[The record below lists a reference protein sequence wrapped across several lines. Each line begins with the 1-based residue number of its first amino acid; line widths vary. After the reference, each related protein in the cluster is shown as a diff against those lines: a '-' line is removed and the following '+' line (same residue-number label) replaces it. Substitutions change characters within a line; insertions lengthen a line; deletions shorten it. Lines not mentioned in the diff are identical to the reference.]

1 MFAHSCLPNCF
12 LGTWNTTDAG
22 QTYRAL
28 RDIAEGEPL
37 TIDYLNIPQGYC
49 AVSARA
55 QAFQKWGFAC
65 SCPRCVELPEV
76 ERSFNC
82 PACGEPDL
90 CPRAPGSTE
99 LQCLSCGAVAEA
111 SYAAKCFRKELELQP
126 EPGSPA
132 SDTFRKMEEAEAG
145 KADEENLLS
154 HRHHLV
160 VQALWEDVEQ
170 GLPDSPEELPAF
182 LRILEV
188 LIESICSVS
197 RSKEHPALLQLY
209 HLAALSTQE
218 DLETQKHFLQLE
230 YGILRHFYP
239 DEAERQEEE
248 IEPLVKCRPSQATEA
263 GRPQVL
269 N

>member
-1 MFAHSCLPNCF
+1 V
-12 LGTWNTTDAG
+12 

-28 RDIAEGEPL
+28 RDIAEGEAL
-37 TIDYLNIPQGYC
+37 TIDYLNMPQGYC
-49 AVSARA
+49 PVSART
-55 QAFQKWGFAC
+55 QAFQKWGFTC

-82 PACGEPDL
+82 DACGEPDL
-90 CPRAPGSTE
+90 CPRFPGSVE
-99 LQCLSCGAVAEA
+99 LQCLSCQAVAGA

-132 SDTFRKMEEAEAG
+132 SDTFRKMEESE
-145 KADEENLLS
+145 ADEENLLS

-170 GLPDSPEELPAF
+170 GLPDSAELPAF

-188 LIESICSVS
+188 LIESISSIC
-197 RSKEHPALLQLY
+197 RCKEHPALLQLY

-218 DLETQKHFLQLE
+218 DLEAQKHFLQLE
-230 YGILRHFYP
+230 YGILQRFYP

-248 IEPLVKCRPSQATEA
+248 IEPLVKCASQPTEA
-263 GRPQVL
+263 GHAHL